1 MHLIIYTSEFSGRKE
16 DIKTTLPDMVNQ
28 LKVNNLKLGITG
40 SLFYHNLRFIQVLE
54 GEKDSVELT
63 MSTLE
68 KDNHHKNI
76 QRIIDQGIKKRGFKQ
91 WGKDSLNLSED
102 ENIDPDELRSIRDA
116 YQKHLLVDSK
126 LLVDFFKAMLAL
138 HTYEPK
144 KEIPAKRSIEINS
157 KDLLSQAISNSYAF

>member
-16 DIKTTLPDMVNQ
+16 DIKTTLPDMVNR
-28 LKVNNLKLGITG
+28 LKVNNRKLGITG
-40 SLFYHNLRFIQVLE
+40 SFFCHNLRFIQVLE
-54 GEKDSVELT
+54 GEKDSVELI

-76 QRIIDQGIKKRGFKQ
+76 LRIIDQGIKKRGFTQ
-91 WGKDSLNLSED
+91 WDMDSLNLSED
-102 ENIDPDELRSIRDA
+102 ENINADELRSIHDA
-116 YQKHLLVDSK
+116 YKKHLLVDSK

-144 KEIPAKRSIEINS
+144 KEIPAKRSIEING
-157 KDLLSQAISNSYAF
+157 KDLLSQTVSKSYAF